1 MNTYQAMT
9 TEVQNGIFIITLN
22 RPDKF
27 NAINDQMAK
36 EFHLA
41 FEELSASNEAGVGI
55 ITGQGKAFMAGAD
68 IEKLN
73 ARTAEENEAY
83 NRGLLKALQ
92 LLESMNK
99 PVIAAIN
106 GPALGGGL
114 ELAMSCTFRIASEKS
129 VFGLPEVGLGILPGL
144 GGPVRLP
151 KLIGKQQAMRLL
163 LTGEIIGAA
172 EALSLGLVM
181 NVVPPDK
188 LMDAAK
194 ELAKKILNN
203 APLAVRLTKDA
214 VEVGMDLPL
223 DKALAYAERN
233 LEILARSE
241 DAQEGTKAFME
252 KRKPNFKGR

>member
-1 MNTYQAMT
+1 MNTYQTMT
-9 TEVQNGIFIITLN
+9 TEIQDGIFIMTLN

-36 EFHLA
+36 EFHMA
-41 FEELSASNEAGVGI
+41 FEELSASSEAGVGI

-73 ARTAEENEAY
+73 ARTVEENEAY

-92 LLESMNK
+92 SLEGMNK

-114 ELAMSCTFRIASEKS
+114 ELAMACTFRIASEKS
-129 VFGLPEVGLGILPGL
+129 KFGLPEVGLGILPGL

-151 KLIGKQQAMRLL
+151 KLIGKQQAMRLI

-172 EALSLGLVM
+172 EALGLGLVLK
-181 NVVPPDK
+181 VVPPEQ
-188 LMDAAK
+188 LMDTAK

-214 VEVGMDLPL
+214 VEMGMDLPL

-241 DAQEGTKAFME
+241 DAKEGMRAFVE